1 MWSKDEDVIVD
12 IGCVFMLAK
21 FIYHQ
26 DLTLFAFADD
36 RGVRPGRGYRT
47 TAMVVYIFKG
57 RYFKGFVKQFS
68 IGINIIEGDLLA
80 EGAKQK

>member
-1 MWSKDEDVIVD
+1 MWSKDEDVLVD

-57 RYFKGFVKQFS
+57 RYFQRFVNS
-68 IGINIIEGDLLA
+68 LA
-80 EGAKQK
+80 EE